1 MPAFQILYMRNNK
14 MTGRFALS
22 VVLLTALGISMNFC
36 TRGYAGVE
44 TGEIT
49 AVRSTTADIAGH
61 ILSVGDGIKSYG
73 HCYSQAGT
81 PTISDDRTVFTVTI
95 GVGSYSSHII
105 NLLPGTTYHARAYAV
120 SGNYTVYGKEVSFT
134 TAASGK

>member
-1 MPAFQILYMRNNK
+1 MILKQHYNLTLALLATLGLFMHSC
-14 MTGRFALS
+14 TG
-22 VVLLTALGISMNFC
+22 
-36 TRGYAGVE
+36 GYAQVE

-49 AVRSTTADIAGH
+49 AVRATTADITGH

-73 HCYSQAGT
+73 HCYSQSGT

-120 SGNYTVYGKEVSFT
+120 SGNFTVYGKEVSFT
-134 TAASGK
+134 TTASGR

>member
-1 MPAFQILYMRNNK
+1 MPGKSASIL
-14 MTGRFALS
+14 
-22 VVLLTALGISMNFC
+22 VLLTVMGFSMQSC

-49 AVRSTTADIAGH
+49 AVRATTADIAGH

-73 HCYSQAGT
+73 HCYSQTGT

-120 SGNYTVYGKEVSFT
+120 SGKYTVYGKEVSFT
-134 TAASGK
+134 TAASGRQGSPKIF